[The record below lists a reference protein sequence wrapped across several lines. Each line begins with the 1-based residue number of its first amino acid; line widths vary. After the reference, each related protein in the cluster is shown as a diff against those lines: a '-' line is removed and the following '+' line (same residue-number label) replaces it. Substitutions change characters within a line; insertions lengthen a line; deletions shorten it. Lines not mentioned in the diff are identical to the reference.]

1 MAAFNF
7 PNSPSTNEL
16 HTENGVTYK
25 WNGTVWKR
33 QNASYTDA
41 TNLNVTGIS
50 TLGGNV
56 TIGGVLTYEDV
67 KNVDS
72 VGIISART
80 AIHVGAGISAVGII
94 TGTSF
99 RGDGSQ
105 LTGVASTE
113 FVHAQTHAVV
123 GMSTLTGPVS
133 FGNTATFKVNQKLY
147 FNDGADNTFGSSYIY
162 GDNYNLIVKNHNA
175 AGSSYF
181 SGSTC
186 NLQGGGGNKTGIRVS
201 GSNGDVEF
209 FHNNSIIG
217 ETHSNGQGGID
228 IKESLRHY
236 GDLDTKLVFGTDT
249 ISFQTAGSERLSIK
263 SDGSIY
269 TVTQG
274 AKFGISQD
282 PTLTTMGATSG
293 TWQVPEVDGST
304 IGAEMRIGDHNTN
317 STALI
322 RLASYGSG
330 DGGVGGGAI
339 MFTNTRCGSA
349 SHHSDLAAI
358 KGARESLGKGYLR
371 FFTASSAAN
380 TEKMR
385 ITSDGALLIGTT
397 SPYYASGDMQHEI
410 KKNNSRT
417 YTAPLMT
424 GHSHLFL
431 HNSDTTDN
439 AFTGL
444 GFRTGSGDGA
454 IGYVYRGSANNSDFV
469 INTDGNANGV
479 ERLRVFNNGSV
490 LIGAL
495 SGEAA
500 GGSSS
505 GGSARLVIDCEGLNI
520 YNGVGN
526 AANYG
531 LVFAN
536 DYNSNYANG
545 IGFFNDGGTS
555 CGGYIVHQDKGSNNI
570 GDLVFATSATA
581 DTPVER
587 VRIKSN
593 GEVDVSDN
601 VVIHSVG
608 NSQAVDIEQQTDGN
622 YMNIRL
628 RNFYTGSAKNM
639 MAFLD
644 QNGNVRGSIVINNS
658 STTYNTTSDY
668 RLKEN
673 EVPISDGI
681 ERLKL
686 LKPYRFNW
694 KDDPSITLDGFF
706 AHEVTPAVPE
716 AIVNEKDGEIDEE
729 GNGYQQMD
737 YAKIT
742 PLLTAALQEA
752 IAEIETL
759 KTEVAA
765 LKSA

>member
-1 MAAFNF
+1 LTVVGATDLDGRLIVSGITTFGSHVYHGDNDHAIFGDG
-7 PNSPSTNEL
+7 SDLSIY
-16 HTENGVTYK
+16 HTGSESRIIDS
-25 WNGTVWKR
+25 GTGDLK
-33 QNASYTDA
+33 
-41 TNLNVTGIS
+41 
-50 TLGGNV
+50 
-56 TIGGVLTYEDV
+56 IGGSP
-67 KNVDS
+67 NVAIVNGANNSIKALFGDTS
-72 VGIISART
+72 VSLNHSGNTKFTTKSTGAEINYKLDIGGPAGSPGIISLYEG
-80 AIHVGAGISAVGII
+80 GAVSEIRVTRNSDANSDLQFK
-94 TGTSF
+94 TES
-99 RGDGSQ
+99 GDGTQIRAKINYDKDFELVGNS
-105 LTGVASTE
+105 LVLPDSIIHSGDTNTKIRFPAADTVSVETGGQQNVQVDGTRVLLKSPSGTDTT
-113 FVHAQTHAVV
+113 VRLQHQ
-123 GMSTLTGPVS
+123 
-133 FGNTATFKVNQKLY
+133 GNS
-147 FNDGADNTFGSSYIY
+147 GY
-162 GDNYNLIVKNHNA
+162 GDIILDRTVNA
-175 AGSSYF
+175 FIISNDPNNASNNQSYF
-181 SGSTC
+181 SVKNKGVE
-186 NLQGGGGNKTGIRVS
+186 NL
-201 GSNGDVEF
+201 
-209 FHNNSIIG
+209 
-217 ETHSNGQGGID
+217 
-228 IKESLRHY
+228 
-236 GDLDTKLVFGTDT
+236 
-249 ISFQTAGSERLSIK
+249 
-263 SDGSIY
+263 
-269 TVTQG
+269 
-274 AKFGISQD
+274 
-282 PTLTTMGATSG
+282 
-293 TWQVPEVDGST
+293 
-304 IGAEMRIGDHNTN
+304 
-317 STALI
+317 
-322 RLASYGSG
+322 
-330 DGGVGGGAI
+330 
-339 MFTNTRCGSA
+339 
-349 SHHSDLAAI
+349 
-358 KGARESLGKGYLR
+358 
-371 FFTASSAAN
+371 
-380 TEKMR
+380 R
-385 ITSDGALLIGTT
+385 ITSGGALLVGLT
-397 SPYYASGDMQHEI
+397 SPTYNSGDMQHEI
-410 KKNNSRT
+410 KKNNNRT
-417 YTAPLMT
+417 YTAPLMSA
-424 GHSHLFL
+424 HSHLL
-431 HNSDTTDN
+431 LNNSDTTNN

-444 GFRTGSGDGA
+444 GFRAGSGDGA
-454 IGYVYRGSANNSDFV
+454 IGYVYRGSANTADFV
-469 INTDGNANGV
+469 INTDGNGNGV

-505 GGSARLVIDCEGLNI
+505 SGTARLVIDCEGLNV

-536 DYNSNYANG
+536 DYNTNYANG
-545 IGFFNDGGTS
+545 IGFFNDGGTD
-555 CGGYIVHQDKGSNNI
+555 CGGYIVHQDKGANNI

-593 GEVDVSDN
+593 GEVDISDN

-658 STTYNTTSDY
+658 NTTYNTSSDY

-759 KTEVAA
+759 KTKVAA
-765 LKSA
+765 LESS